1 MLSRNI
7 PVSSVDA
14 ELDTQILSL
23 ISELVF
29 WQKIE
34 SKAFFS
40 FSDLLSVGI
49 AMAICIFY
57 NFISLYH

>member
-40 FSDLLSVGI
+40 FLI
-49 AMAICIFY
+49 Y
-57 NFISLYH
+57 